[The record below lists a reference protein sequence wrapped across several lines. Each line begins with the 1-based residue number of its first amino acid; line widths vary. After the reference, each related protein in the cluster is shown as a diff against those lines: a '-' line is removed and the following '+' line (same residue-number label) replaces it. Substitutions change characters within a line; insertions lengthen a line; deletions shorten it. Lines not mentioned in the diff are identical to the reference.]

1 MRCDECKYWERIS
14 DEGDKIQYGN
24 CERITEEIDAYVDSR
39 GDERSAFADTIADFF
54 CAAFE
59 GKDDE

>member
-1 MRCDECKYWERIS
+1 MS

-39 GDERSAFADTIADFF
+39 GDERSTFADTIADFF
-54 CAAFE
+54 CAAFK
-59 GKDDE
+59 GKDDIE